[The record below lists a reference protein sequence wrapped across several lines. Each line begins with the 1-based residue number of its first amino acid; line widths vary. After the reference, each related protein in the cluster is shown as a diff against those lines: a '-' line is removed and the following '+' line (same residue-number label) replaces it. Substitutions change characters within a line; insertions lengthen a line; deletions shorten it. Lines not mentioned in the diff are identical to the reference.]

1 MHQIRQTAVEG
12 QGAHTC
18 AELSK
23 KLFILPGK
31 DLSLFPKIKGGK
43 DVGSDSDIGRCHVL
57 DGGRHPTAP
66 HTAST

>member
-1 MHQIRQTAVEG
+1 MLFPPSRPAPVITTTEPF
-12 QGAHTC
+12 T
-18 AELSK
+18 
-23 KLFILPGK
+23 FILPGK
-31 DLSLFPKIKGGK
+31 DLSLFPKIEGGK